1 MAPFDPKAYEA
12 AVVKPLR
19 RWTGRELPDDLVS
32 RYAID
37 LAMSDAAVTQ
47 RLAEIRSHWN
57 KGAQSTGKSATTQ
70 NLYKAFLRADDELK
84 RKHGSELNK
93 IGWWR
98 QRQEARAGASQSEID
113 ELAQT
118 LRQSF
123 GELNLIAAGQLEATK
138 RATFAAL
145 TPDEVD
151 QALKK
156 AGVSVSTPTEL
167 PKSSGLQHTVYRA
180 LATQLVN
187 AQVAS
192 IGELL
197 HGEITG
203 FEILESFRCVP
214 PQPDGLTAR
223 AVESATA
230 RENKRSGNQAA
241 REALGIL
248 STAVKA
254 GVDLRELT
262 LFHLLENVRAHH
274 GQGVPPA
281 ALLKQLLQVRL
292 DPAQAR
298 QVVFSVLNETAASPS
313 SGLATIKELLEEGR
327 LLAAQHALT
336 TITSAEDAAAA
347 KAQVQR
353 HAEQVRQ
360 FRDAAHEAVRAGNEA
375 DALHQLRQAAALAT
389 DDEEIAAELRRIP
402 PPPVLGLSAQP
413 EGVGVRV
420 SWRAAAS
427 HGEDTRY
434 RVVRREGRHPVDPD
448 DGTVI
453 GEDDK
458 TVLVDRT
465 APAGLLVGYAVFA
478 ATEAGAQKGAWSRPI
493 VVTIQFLPPVH
504 NERLTLEQG
513 VVDGQ
518 WQVHPGVLA
527 VEVRRGGSESSGG
540 DAGTTV
546 PTTSKTSFRDRN
558 VPEDSDHVYTITAR
572 YRCGDGST
580 ALARAVV
587 ARATSQA
594 QVLPVSALSVLPGER
609 SSQVVIKWR
618 QSADAEVTVRRANK
632 PCVWEFG
639 TVVSS
644 ADLAGYGQEVTGQVT
659 DEGEWR
665 TLTAD
670 APTGR
675 FWYVP
680 FTLGPAGAVCGQEAV
695 MGIALPITD
704 LRHQR
709 LGPEVVLS
717 WTWPEQMG
725 AAEVRWRTPT
735 DSGRH
740 RLTKQQY
747 QDAGGCRIRSGTAQ
761 LQVQVR
767 GVAVSEGGECLASAV
782 ELTVPE
788 LPPAVSYTVDMS
800 RRPLVGGGTV
810 RVRLTADQPVAR
822 AVVLVIVAPGPV
834 MPRRPADGQ
843 VLLRSS
849 QDLVAGHEVELTAA
863 LPRLRKPYWVRCFL
877 EANGEGHA
885 PVQLID
891 PPTRQLK
898 VS

>member
-1 MAPFDPKAYEA
+1 MAAFDPKAYEA

-37 LAMSDAAVTQ
+37 LAMSDAGVTQ
-47 RLAEIRSHWN
+47 RLAEIRSHWY

-93 IGWWR
+93 IDWWR
-98 QRQEARAGASQSEID
+98 QHQQGRPGARQGEVD

-118 LRQSF
+118 LRHSF
-123 GELNLIAAGQLEATK
+123 GELGLIAAGQLEAT
-138 RATFAAL
+138 RQTTFAAL
-145 TPDEVD
+145 TPSEVQ
-151 QALKK
+151 QALDK

-167 PKSSGLQHTVYRA
+167 PKSSGLQHTVYRT

-192 IGELL
+192 IAELL
-197 HGEITG
+197 YGEITG

-214 PQPDGLTAR
+214 PQPDGLTGR

-248 STAVKA
+248 GTAVKTH
-254 GVDLRELT
+254 VDLRELT
-262 LFHLLENVRAHH
+262 LFHLLENVREHH
-274 GQGVPPA
+274 SQGAPPA
-281 ALLKQLLQVRL
+281 ALLRQLLQIGL
-292 DPAQAR
+292 APAQAR
-298 QVVFSVLNETAASPS
+298 QAVFSVLNEAATSPS
-313 SGLATIKELLEEGR
+313 SGLAAIKEFLAEGR
-327 LLAAQHALT
+327 LRAAQHALT
-336 TITSAEDAAAA
+336 TITSAEEAAAA

-360 FRDAAHEAVRAGNEA
+360 LRDAAHESVRAGSEA
-375 DALHQLRQAAALAT
+375 DALHQLREAAALAT

-420 SWRAAAS
+420 SWRAPAS
-427 HGEDTRY
+427 HNEDTRY
-434 RVVRREGRHPVDPD
+434 RVVRRAGRIPADPG
-448 DGTVI
+448 DGTVV
-453 GEDDK
+453 GGDDK

-478 ATEAGAQKGAWSRPI
+478 ATHEGVQKGTWSRPTG
-493 VVTIQFLPPVH
+493 VTIEVLPPVH
-504 NERLTLEQG
+504 NVRLTLEQG
-513 VVDGQ
+513 VVEGQ

-527 VEVRRGGSESSGG
+527 VEVHRGNTGG
-540 DAGTTV
+540 DTGTTV
-546 PTTSKTSFRDRN
+546 PISGKTAFRDRN
-558 VPEDSDHVYTITAR
+558 VPESSDHVYTIIAC
-572 YRCGDGST
+572 YRRGDGSQ
-580 ALARAVV
+580 ACAAPVV
-587 ARATSQA
+587 ARATSRA
-594 QVLPVSALSVLPGER
+594 KTLPVSALSVVPDEHGSR
-609 SSQVVIKWR
+609 ITITWR
-618 QSADAEVTVRRANK
+618 QPADAEVSVRRAGE
-632 PCVWEFG
+632 PCAWEFG
-639 TVVSS
+639 TVVAL
-644 ADLAGYGQEVTGQVT
+644 ADLAGYGQEVAGLPT
-659 DEGEWR
+659 DDGEWR
-665 TLTAD
+665 TLTTD

-680 FTLGPAGAVCGQEAV
+680 FTLGPSGAVCGQQAERS
-695 MGIALPITD
+695 IALPITG

-717 WTWPEQMG
+717 WTWPERMG
-725 AAEVRWRTPT
+725 TAEVRWRTPT
-735 DSGRH
+735 DSGH
-740 RLTKQQY
+740 YRLTKQQY
-747 QDAGGCRIRSGTAQ
+747 QDAGGCRIQSGAAQ

-767 GVAVSEGGECLASAV
+767 GVGVSDGGECLSSAV

-788 LPPAVSYTVDMS
+788 LPPAVSYTVDLT

-810 RVRLTADQPVAR
+810 RVRLITDQPVGR
-822 AVVLVIVAPGPV
+822 AVVLVVVAPGPV
-834 MPRRPADGQ
+834 MPRRPTDGQ
-843 VLLRSS
+843 VVLRSS
-849 QDLVAGHEVELTAA
+849 QDLVPGNDVELTAT

-877 EANGEGHA
+877 EQNGAGSA
-885 PVQLID
+885 AAQLID